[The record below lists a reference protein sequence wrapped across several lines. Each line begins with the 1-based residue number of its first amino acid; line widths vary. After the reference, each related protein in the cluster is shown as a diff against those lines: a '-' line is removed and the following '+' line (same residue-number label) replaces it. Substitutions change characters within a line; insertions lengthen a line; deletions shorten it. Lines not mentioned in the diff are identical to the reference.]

1 MTYDVRLK
9 IIKLHYI
16 INLYNKVYIILK
28 INKFNIFQE
37 KINMFFLL
45 VNESNI
51 SYSIISCE
59 FMQTENSLF
68 FFIMNEIYD
77 IEYHN
82 VNL

>member
-9 IIKLHYI
+9 IIKLHI